1 MQSGRLRVAV
11 DERRFEGV
19 GQIVEAVEHLHSGQ
33 SRGKVV
39 VRLG

>member
-1 MQSGRLRVAV
+1 MQAGDLRVEI

-19 GQIVEAVEHLHSGQ
+19 GQVVEAVEHLHSGA

-39 VRLG
+39 VRLS